1 MKIFSEKGLQ
11 KHLLLVLLPSRI
23 FTGMFIKKIE
33 KYFLKTIAELKI
45 VFNFAAPIQRV
56 VFRKLIFK
64 NKVAESNIKCNFA
77 FPKQGMFF

>member
-1 MKIFSEKGLQ
+1 MKIFSEKVLQ

-23 FTGMFIKKIE
+23 FAGCSLKKTRNI
-33 KYFLKTIAELKI
+33 FSKTIAELKI

-77 FPKQGMFF
+77 LPKQGMFF